1 MALATAENVEGFE
14 TSVEIIFLHEVR
26 ADAHRMR
33 PGMSEKRKARRFAR
47 RLKVR
52 FGEKNRPFSHS
63 GLTNDISATGM
74 FVSTTTPVKPGTR
87 LHVEVTT
94 AEEALMFFEAVVARQ
109 VVVPPE
115 LRTLMR
121 PGFGMRFLTGTEL
134 MSELIPSL
142 KDQTHL
148 QVVFDSVDSFR
159 EAWERELKRGGAFL
173 WAEKA
178 YPINSIVT
186 VEFDFAFANR
196 RLAFESRVVHVVP
209 DHEGRHGMAF
219 MFLDVNN
226 ATVALSALLQ

>member
-1 MALATAENVEGFE
+1 MGV
-14 TSVEIIFLHEVR
+14 
-26 ADAHRMR
+26 
-33 PGMSEKRKARRFAR
+33 GMSEKRRARRFTR

-52 FGEKNRPFSHS
+52 FGEKGRPFSHS
-63 GLTNDISATGM
+63 GLTNDVSATGM
-74 FVSTTTPVKPGTR
+74 FVSTTTAVKPGTR

-94 AEEALMFFEAVVARQ
+94 AEETLIFFEGVVARQ

-121 PGFGMRFLTGTEL
+121 PGFGLRFLTGTEL
-134 MSELIPSL
+134 MSELLPGL

-148 QVVFDSVDSFR
+148 QVVFDSVESFR
-159 EAWERELKRGGAFL
+159 DAWERELKRGGAFL

-178 YPINSIVT
+178 YPLNSIVT

-209 DHEGRHGMAF
+209 DQQGRHGMAF

-226 ATVALSALLQ
+226 ATAALGALLQ

>member
-1 MALATAENVEGFE
+1 
-14 TSVEIIFLHEVR
+14 
-26 ADAHRMR
+26 
-33 PGMSEKRKARRFAR
+33 MSEKRKARRFSR

-52 FGEKNRPFSHS
+52 FGEQNRAFVHS

-74 FVSTTTPVKPGTR
+74 FISTTAAVKPGTR

-94 AEEALMFFEAVVARQ
+94 ADEGLVFFEGVVARQ

-121 PGFGMRFLTGTEL
+121 PGFGLRFLSGTEL

-148 QVVFDSVDSFR
+148 QVVFDTVESLRD
-159 EAWERELKRGGAFL
+159 AWERELKRGGAFL

-178 YPINSIVT
+178 YALNTIVT
-186 VEFDFAFANR
+186 VEFDFLFANR

-209 DHEGRHGMAF
+209 EQQGKHGMAF

-226 ATVALSALLQ
+226 ATAALSALLQ

>member
-1 MALATAENVEGFE
+1 
-14 TSVEIIFLHEVR
+14 
-26 ADAHRMR
+26 
-33 PGMSEKRKARRFAR
+33 MSEKRKARRFTR

-52 FGEKNRPFSHS
+52 FGEKNRPFSHT
-63 GLTNDISATGM
+63 GLTNDVSATGM
-74 FVSTTTPVKPGTR
+74 FISTSTGIKPGTR

-94 AEEALMFFEAVVARQ
+94 VDETLLFFEGVVARQ

-121 PGFGMRFLTGTEL
+121 PGFGLRFLTGTEL

-148 QVVFDSVDSFR
+148 QVVFDSVEAFR
-159 EAWERELKRGGAFL
+159 DAWERELKRGGAFL

-178 YPINSIVT
+178 YPLNSIVT
-186 VEFDFAFANR
+186 VEFDFTFANR

-209 DHEGRHGMAF
+209 DQQGRHGMAF

-226 ATVALSALLQ
+226 ATAALTALLQ

>member
-1 MALATAENVEGFE
+1 
-14 TSVEIIFLHEVR
+14 
-26 ADAHRMR
+26 
-33 PGMSEKRKARRFAR
+33 MSEKRKARRFAR

-52 FGEKNRPFSHS
+52 FGEKGRPFSFT

-74 FVSTTTPVKPGTR
+74 FVSTTAGIKPGAR

-94 AEEALMFFEAVVARQ
+94 ADETLIFFEGIVARQ

-121 PGFGMRFLTGTEL
+121 PGFGLRFLTGTEV

-148 QVVFDSVDSFR
+148 QVVFDSVDAFR
-159 EAWERELKRGGAFL
+159 DAWDRELKRGGAFL
-173 WAEKA
+173 WAERA
-178 YPINSIVT
+178 YPLNSIVT

-209 DHEGRHGMAF
+209 EQQGRHGMAF
-219 MFLDVNN
+219 MFLDVTN
-226 ATVALSALLQ
+226 ATTALSALLQ